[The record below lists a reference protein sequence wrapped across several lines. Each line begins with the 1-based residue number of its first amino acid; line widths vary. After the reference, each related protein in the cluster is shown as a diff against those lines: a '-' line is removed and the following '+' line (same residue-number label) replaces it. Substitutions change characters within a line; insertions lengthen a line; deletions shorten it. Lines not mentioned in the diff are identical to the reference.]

1 MFAALACP
9 PSPPAGALLD
19 LARGFAPRVEEAG
32 PALVLIDLAGLGRL
46 WPDPRA
52 LGEALLEAGTARNL
66 ALQVAL
72 AHTRTA
78 AGLLARAVP
87 GLTIIVPGGEATA
100 LAPLPLELLGLPPE
114 QHELLRLWGL
124 RTLGQLAALPARGLA
139 ERLGPG
145 GPRLRRLARGEDERP
160 LAPALPPE
168 SFELNLDLEWPV
180 DGLEPL
186 AFLLQRLLEPLCAQ
200 LVQRGRRAAALELEL
215 RLVDGRRHARRL
227 APPAPSADPRTWRTL
242 LILDLEAHP
251 PGEAARALC
260 VRAEPTAARRVQFSL
275 LDPAQPAPEAL
286 AETLGRLSAWTTAG
300 RGGSPRLLDSHRPG
314 AYALSTF
321 NPPEARDAARPE
333 QLLTPGRVALRAFR
347 PPLPAEVTL
356 QAGVPR
362 FISAAGLHGPV
373 LDCAGPWRVS
383 GDWWDEAW
391 ARDEWDVALPA
402 GLFRIFR
409 DRLQDG
415 WYVEGELD

>member
-9 PSPPAGALLD
+9 SSPPAGALLE
-19 LARGFAPRVEEAG
+19 LAREFAPRVEEAG
-32 PALVLIDLAGLGRL
+32 PAVVLLDLAGLGRL

-52 LGEALLEAGTARNL
+52 LGQALLGAGAARGL

-78 AGLLARAVP
+78 AALLARAVP
-87 GLTIIVPGGEATA
+87 GLTVVVPGGEATA
-100 LAPLPLELLGLPPE
+100 LAPLPLGLLGLPPE
-114 QHELLRLWGL
+114 QQELLRLWGL

-168 SFELNLDLEWPV
+168 SFELHLDLEWPV

-200 LVQRGRRAAALELEL
+200 LVRRGRRAAALELEL

-251 PGEAARALC
+251 PGEAAQALR

-300 RGGSPRLLDSHRPG
+300 RGGAPRLLDSHRPG
-314 AYALSTF
+314 AYALAAF
-321 NPPEARDAARPE
+321 NPPEAARREPPSP
-333 QLLTPGRVALRAFR
+333 LLTPGRVALRAFR
-347 PPLPAEVTL
+347 PPLPAEVAL

-362 FISAAGLHGPV
+362 FVAAAGVRGPV
-373 LDCAGPWRVS
+373 LDCAGPWRAS

-391 ARDEWDVALPA
+391 ARDEWDVALPT

>member
-1 MFAALACP
+1 M
-9 PSPPAGALLD
+9 
-19 LARGFAPRVEEAG
+19 
-32 PALVLIDLAGLGRL
+32 LIDLAGLGRL

-52 LGEALLEAGTARNL
+52 LGEALCQAGAARGLE
-66 ALQVAL
+66 LQVAL

-87 GLTIIVPGGEATA
+87 GLTLVPPGGEATA
-100 LAPLPLELLGLPPE
+100 LAPLPLSLLGLPPE

-124 RTLGQLAALPARGLA
+124 HTLGQLATLPGRGLA
-139 ERLGPG
+139 ERLGPS

-160 LAPALPPE
+160 LAPAPPPE
-168 SFELNLDLEWPV
+168 SFELSLDLEWPV
-180 DGLEPL
+180 EGLEPL

-242 LILDLEAHP
+242 LILDLESHP
-251 PGEAARALC
+251 PGEAAQALL
-260 VRAEPTAARRVQFSL
+260 VRAEPTPARRVQFSL

-286 AETLGRLSAWTTAG
+286 AETLARLSAWTAAG
-300 RGGSPRLLDSHRPG
+300 RGGAPRLLDTHRPG
-314 AYALSTF
+314 AFALSTF
-321 NPPEARDAARPE
+321 SPSGGARRESIPAREPRGRTPLRGSAPEPPPGGARRESLPA
-333 QLLTPGRVALRAFR
+333 LLTPGRVALRVFR
-347 PPLPAEVTL
+347 PPLPAEVAL

-362 FISAAGLHGPV
+362 FVSAAGLHGPV
-373 LDCAGPWRVS
+373 LDCAGPWRAS

-402 GLFRIFR
+402 GLFRLFR
-409 DRLQDG
+409 DRLQGG

>member
-9 PSPPAGALLD
+9 SSPPAGALLE
-19 LARGFAPRVEEAG
+19 LARAFAPRVEEAG
-32 PALVLIDLAGLGRL
+32 PGLVLADLAGLGRL

-52 LGEALLEAGTARNL
+52 LGQALLQSGAARGL
-66 ALQVAL
+66 ELQVAL

-100 LAPLPLELLGLPPE
+100 LAPLPLALLGLAPE
-114 QHELLRLWGL
+114 QQELLRLWGL
-124 RTLGQLAALPARGLA
+124 HTLGQLAALPARGLA
-139 ERLGPG
+139 ERLGPD
-145 GPRLRRLARGEDERP
+145 GPRARRRARGEDERP
-160 LAPALPPE
+160 LAPAPPPE
-168 SFELNLDLEWPV
+168 SFELSLDLEWPV

-200 LVQRGRRAAALELEL
+200 LVQCGRRAAALELEL

-251 PGEAARALC
+251 PGEAAQALL
-260 VRAEPTAARRVQFSL
+260 VRAEPTPARRVQFSL

-286 AETLGRLSAWTTAG
+286 AETLARLSAWTTAG
-300 RGGSPRLLDSHRPG
+300 RGGAPRLLDTHRPG
-314 AYALSTF
+314 AFAITSF
-321 NPPEARDAARPE
+321 APAPARGSQA
-333 QLLTPGRVALRAFR
+333 LLTPGRVALRTFR
-347 PPLPAEVTL
+347 PPLPAEVAL
-356 QAGVPR
+356 QGGVPR
-362 FISAAGLHGPV
+362 FVSAAGLHGPV
-373 LDCAGPWRVS
+373 LDCAGPWRAS

-402 GLFRIFR
+402 GLFRLFR
-409 DRLQDG
+409 DRLRGG